1 MASSPSYPN
10 SSLGSSAQTLSE
22 GSVPLYSPAV
32 RRSAQGCGRHLAA
45 GLAVRSGSQLA
56 VVSDLNAVSE
66 DWSVPRQTKRLQTL
80 LRKAHR
86 RGDLRLEATCL
97 IRLGDLALREGD
109 SEEAGDLYR
118 RALQLSRLLI
128 EQRQALSQR

>member
-1 MASSPSYPN
+1 M
-10 SSLGSSAQTLSE
+10 
-22 GSVPLYSPAV
+22 
-32 RRSAQGCGRHLAA
+32 
-45 GLAVRSGSQLA
+45 
-56 VVSDLNAVSE
+56 
-66 DWSVPRQTKRLQTL
+66 PRQTKRLQTL